1 MHYDRAGTW
10 LKPIEGVHAI
20 TLMVSIFVPS
30 ELGTCRRCEPCGV
43 YRSCAS
49 EDEEP
54 FDDIRLDCASFYVR
68 LPDRLLC
75 QPRESRLPRS
85 LVADTEP
92 SVRSQLRSDHPFGY
106 AVGQ

>member
-1 MHYDRAGTW
+1 MHHDRAGNW

-20 TLMVSIFVPS
+20 ALMVSVFVPS
-30 ELGTCRRCEPCGV
+30 ELETCRRCEPYGV

-68 LPDRLLC
+68 LLHHLLGQPCELRL
-75 QPRESRLPRS
+75 SRS
-85 LVADTEP
+85 LVADTQP
-92 SVRSQLRSDHPFGY
+92 SVCSQIRSDHPFGY
-106 AVGQ
+106 TVGQ